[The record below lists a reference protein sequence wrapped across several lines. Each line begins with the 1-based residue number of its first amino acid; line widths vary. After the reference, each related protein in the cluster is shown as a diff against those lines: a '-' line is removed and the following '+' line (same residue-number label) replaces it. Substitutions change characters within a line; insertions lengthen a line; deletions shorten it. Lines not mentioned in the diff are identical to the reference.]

1 MLAKTSAEWIIGT
14 TKINALINF
23 KNVAD
28 SDWTDMQGA
37 VGICTTV
44 SGATIPATLVMS
56 AGNTGTGSACTS
68 VFAYTVGANDHNVV
82 TGYSTRKARQCRW
95 CSSGNL
101 AGGLSYIYI
110 ADFVPPT
117 TSTRLLKGVSIFA
130 SSSAGVMAV
139 TLDTHPT
146 STKQESVVIAA
157 SGCGKTGQTTL
168 KSTTGQTVEFTM
180 KSPVPLAVGQFV
192 RWADIT
198 SAGAKNFQLAA
209 NLPANSVKCTCG
221 SVSWTTTMARGT
233 SDVHLQLTMPTLAEA
248 GITDTSDTPTQV
260 ICAAGD
266 LSCKARAWSSGAGV
280 VTEATMTCYACD
292 SANAACTGA
301 ESATTGNSGKGVVRY
316 VSSVTFTMKQDG
328 TAATDVLKVKDV
340 AYWPN
345 TMTAVGRFVYKPQ
358 FSGSLYGTH
367 SAIAYTFGA

>member
-1 MLAKTSAEWIIGT
+1 VSDHNFLTPGDESLADDLNK
-14 TKINALINF
+14 KR
-23 KNVAD
+23 
-28 SDWTDMQGA
+28 
-37 VGICTTV
+37 
-44 SGATIPATLVMS
+44 AT
-56 AGNTGTGSACTS
+56 
-68 VFAYTVGANDHNVV
+68 FAYTVGANDPAVV

-101 AGGLSYIYI
+101 AGGVSFMYIT
-110 ADFVPPT
+110 DFVPPT
-117 TSTRLLKGVSIFA
+117 TSTRLLTGVSMFA
-130 SSSAGVMAV
+130 ASSAGVMVV
-139 TLDTHPT
+139 TLDTYST

-168 KSTTGQTVEFTM
+168 KSTTGQVVEFTM

-192 RWADIT
+192 RWEDIT
-198 SAGAKNFQLAA
+198 SGGAKNFQLAA

-221 SVSWTTTMARGT
+221 SVSWTTTLARGT

-280 VTEATMTCYACD
+280 VTEATLTCYACD
-292 SANAACTGA
+292 SASSTCTGA
-301 ESATTGNSGKGVVRY
+301 ESATAGNSGKGVVRK
-316 VSSVTFTMKQDG
+316 VASVTFTMKQDG

-358 FSGSLYGTH
+358 FTGSLYGTH